1 MGTVFNF
8 SVLNVWPM
16 AHQSRRCLCW
26 TAKLAMYRLVQRP
39 PIWQRSSRCAMYST
53 HRWCAHAHDLAV
65 ISRGCTQCFLGN
77 HNDCERSSP
86 NHHLLMLTTIWK
98 GTDGLRRPN
107 TAKELLSGR
116 RILWKVHCHF
126 WGCPHPNAS
135 IRQWDLLWL
144 TMFSRVEKSEHL
156 SRLIRENKIHRSSW
170 KIKRETYRI

>member
-1 MGTVFNF
+1 MPLLRCKIRNVSPCAETPDLTEIVEVRHVLDAPLVCSCVWLSRHFQRLHTV
-8 SVLNVWPM
+8 LP
-16 AHQSRRCLCW
+16 
-26 TAKLAMYRLVQRP
+26 
-39 PIWQRSSRCAMYST
+39 
-53 HRWCAHAHDLAV
+53 
-65 ISRGCTQCFLGN
+65 GN
-77 HNDCERSSP
+77 HNDCERSRL
-86 NHHLLMLTTIWK
+86 NHHLLTLTTLWK

-144 TMFSRVEKSEHL
+144 TMFSRVEKSAHL